1 MAIGKEVISHTSL
14 RSTATTT
21 IIMFWTAVASS
32 TVTPTGMEQSPGMA
46 SAAPTYQRHHTKPP
60 RVVASSWQISNA
72 AFRARRYEQ
81 QQQQLQA
88 QERLEQQQQQQQQ
101 EQEKQQQQ
109 DSEIESAEPKQKS
122 TNNKIKKVSPKSENK
137 IIKALTSCKC
147 TQKDTN

>member
-1 MAIGKEVISHTSL
+1 
-14 RSTATTT
+14 
-21 IIMFWTAVASS
+21 MFWTAVASS
-32 TVTPTGMEQSPGMA
+32 TVTPTGMEQSAGMA

-60 RVVASSWQISNA
+60 RVFASSWQISNA

-81 QQQQLQA
+81 QQQQQLQA
-88 QERLEQQQQQQQQ
+88 QERLEQQQQ

-137 IIKALTSCKC
+137 IIKAFTSCKC
-147 TQKDTN
+147 TQKDKN